1 MTTSTPRHGPAPP
14 PLADSPLFPLGR
26 HSAPPSGDYRWVSP
40 WGGPLRFTHWI
51 AFLTITVLVVT
62 GFFIGRPYFL
72 TTGGPPQY
80 LMGYIRLAHFIA
92 AGLLVAAGLIRIYWL
107 FAGNQFERL
116 PALFPIRARDWV
128 NLWKQVK
135 FYLMIEDDHGIH
147 YIGHNPLQQ
156 LSYTFTYLVAAVM
169 VVTGFAM
176 FGQANPGGFW
186 YGLTEPL
193 VLAVGG
199 IQIIRLTHH
208 LCTWW
213 FIIFPI
219 MHIYLV
225 LRKDITEHGGG
236 LSGIFSG
243 GHYIRSDIQ
252 YVDE

>member
-1 MTTSTPRHGPAPP
+1 MTNTTPRHGPAPP
-14 PLADSPLFPLGR
+14 PFADSPLFPLGR
-26 HSAPPSGDYRWVSP
+26 HIAPPTGDYRWVSP

-51 AFLTITVLVVT
+51 AFFAILALIVT

-72 TTGGPPQY
+72 TVGGPPEY
-80 LMGYIRLAHFIA
+80 LMGYIRLAHFVA
-92 AGLLVAAGLIRIYWL
+92 AGCLVAAGLVRAYWL

-116 PALFPIRARDWV
+116 PALFPIRQRDWV
-128 NLWKQVK
+128 NLVKQVK
-135 FYLMIEDDHGIH
+135 YYLMIDPERAPH

-156 LSYTFTYLVAAVM
+156 LSYTFTYVVAVIM
-169 VVTGFAM
+169 VVTGFSM
-176 FGQANPGGFW
+176 YGQANPGGVW
-186 YGLTEPL
+186 YGLTEWL
-193 VLAVGG
+193 VNAVGG

-208 LCTWW
+208 LSTWW

-219 MHIYLV
+219 IHVYLV

-243 GHYIRSDIQ
+243 GHYIRAEIE